1 MLNETMNKNTAETMT
16 NMFALIQRNN
26 LSDDAKQVVGHDDDG
41 NEISIVKKTVRFEI
55 AKGKRAQV
63 DISNPDIITS
73 VDKINAARRGAD
85 IMGYVICREF
95 ANLASHEEELQK
107 MGFEDTQDFG
117 RSVFGYSRNTVNQYI
132 RIGKCFILP
141 DYSVTPVLP
150 STTSISAMIE
160 LLRYVEKNGALDVQ
174 LVSNLYSNGILADG
188 MSTKAIR
195 DSLLKWSQ
203 SNALEAGQEGG
214 EGGEGK
220 QEGKQE
226 GKKRGR
232 KAKADSAQAGQ
243 ENEPASIIDRL
254 NDMTPDAAAGN
265 ALNALEILNAIF
277 DKFAGENEKE
287 VWAGSIEILKDIA
300 RQFVK

>member
-1 MLNETMNKNTAETMT
+1 MKDEVMNSKTMETMSNV
-16 NMFALIQRNN
+16 FALIQRNN
-26 LSDDAKQVVGHDDDG
+26 LADDAKQVVGHDDDG

-63 DISNPDIITS
+63 DISNPDIINS
-73 VDKINAARRGAD
+73 VDKINAARHGVD
-85 IMGYVICREF
+85 IMAYVICREL
-95 ANLASHEEELQK
+95 ANLQGHEEELQK
-107 MGFEDTQDFG
+107 MGFDDVADFG
-117 RSVFGYSRNTVNQYI
+117 RSVFGYSRNTVNQYV
-132 RIGKCFILP
+132 RVGKAFILP
-141 DYSVTPVLP
+141 DYSVMPALP
-150 STTSISAMIE
+150 STISVSAMLEI
-160 LLRYVEKNGALDVQ
+160 LAYVQKDGGALDVQ
-174 LVSNLYSNGILADG
+174 LLSNLYSNGILADG
-188 MSTKAIR
+188 MSTKSIR

-203 SNALEAGQEGG
+203 SNALEEGK
-214 EGGEGK
+214 EGAEEGK

-232 KAKADSAQAGQ
+232 KAKAEDAEEGKQ
-243 ENEPASIIDRL
+243 EEVSIIDRL

-300 RQFVK
+300 REFVK

>member
-1 MLNETMNKNTAETMT
+1 MKSEAMNSKTMETMNNV
-16 NMFALIQRNN
+16 FALIQRNN

-141 DYSVTPVLP
+141 DYSVTPALP

-174 LVSNLYSNGILADG
+174 LLTNLYTNGILADG

-203 SNALEAGQEGG
+203 SNALEAGQEGA
-214 EGGEGK
+214 EDSK

-243 ENEPASIIDRL
+243 ENAPASIIDRL
-254 NDMTPDAAAGN
+254 NEMTPDAAAGN